1 MNARAGFRPL
11 AVVLAS
17 AFLLLLASGCSLVQ
31 QGADVL
37 QGTGAISKDKADAI
51 KTTSET
57 IRSTFGDISDEEEY
71 YIGRSVAAL
80 ILSRYPVLQNAA
92 LTQYVS
98 TMGSAIALYSDRPET
113 FAGYHFLVLDTDE
126 VNALAA
132 PGGLVFLTKG
142 LIKRCKDEDTLALIL
157 AHEIGHVNAKHGL
170 QSIKKSRLVDTFKL
184 LGTAAVKTYAPET
197 VAKLTAVFEDTL
209 GDIVGSLVERGYDRK
224 FEYEADGLAVK
235 FAGRTRYDAAGLTR
249 FLKTMVGDASAA
261 SGKGWFKTHPS
272 PEDRIKS
279 AGSAISALGAVKV
292 LDVRTTRFKQAV
304 AGLK

>member
-1 MNARAGFRPL
+1 VRTAMRIPAAL
-11 AVVLAS
+11 ALGVL
-17 AFLLLLASGCSLVQ
+17 LILSGCSVIQ

-37 QGTGAISKDKADAI
+37 KGTGTISEDQAKTI

-57 IRSTFGDISDEEEY
+57 IRNTFGDISEEEEY

-92 LTQYVS
+92 LAQYVN
-98 TMGSAIALYSDRPET
+98 TMGNAIALYSDRPET
-113 FAGYHFLVLDTDE
+113 FAGYHFQVLDTDE

-132 PGGLVFLTKG
+132 PGGMVFLTKG
-142 LIKRCKDEDTLALIL
+142 LIKRCQDEDTLALIL

-170 QSIKKSRLVDTFKL
+170 QSIKKSRLVDAFKL
-184 LGTAAVKTYAPET
+184 LGTAAIKTYAPDT
-197 VAKLTAVFEDTL
+197 VAKLTGIFEDTL

-235 FAGRTRYDAAGLTR
+235 FAGRARYDSGGLTR

-261 SGKGWFKTHPS
+261 SAKGWFKTHPS

-279 AGSAISALGAVKV
+279 ASPAIAALGAVKIAEA
-292 LDVRTTRFKQAV
+292 RTVRFKQAR

>member
-1 MNARAGFRPL
+1 VSARR
-11 AVVLAS
+11 
-17 AFLLLLASGCSLVQ
+17 FLTALLSLGLIFFLSGCSIVQ
-31 QGADVL
+31 QGTDVL
-37 QGTGAISKDKADAI
+37 KGTGAISEKQAATI

-57 IRSTFGDISDEEEY
+57 IRSTFGDISEEEEY

-92 LTQYVS
+92 LTQYIS

-132 PGGLVFLTKG
+132 PGGMVFLTKG
-142 LIKRCKDEDTLALIL
+142 LIKRCQDEETLALIL

-170 QSIKKSRLVDTFKL
+170 QSIKKSRLVDAFKL
-184 LGTAAVKTYAPET
+184 LGSAAVKTYAPET
-197 VAKLTAVFEDTL
+197 VAKLTGLFEDTL

-224 FEYEADGLAVK
+224 FEYEADSLAVK
-235 FAGRTRYDAAGLTR
+235 FAGRAHYDAAGLTR
-249 FLKTMVGDASAA
+249 FLKTMVGDSTAA

-279 AGSAISALGAVKV
+279 ADPAIVALGQVAIAAA
-292 LDVRTTRFKQAV
+292 RTTRFKQALS
-304 AGLK
+304 GLR

>member
-1 MNARAGFRPL
+1 MRTSLKPL
-11 AVVLAS
+11 AAVSCGL
-17 AFLLLLASGCSLVQ
+17 LLLLAGCSIVQ

-37 QGTGAISKDKADAI
+37 KGTGAISADQA
-51 KTTSET
+51 KTIQKTSET
-57 IRSTFGDISDEEEY
+57 IRSTFGDITEEEEY

-80 ILSRYPVLQNAA
+80 ILSRYPVLQNPT
-92 LTQYVS
+92 LTKYVS
-98 TMGSAIALYSDRPET
+98 TMGNAMALYSDRPET
-113 FAGYHFLVLDTDE
+113 FAGYHFLVLDSDE

-142 LIKRCKDEDTLALIL
+142 LIKRCQDEDTLALIL

-170 QSIKKSRLVDTFKL
+170 QSIKKSRLVDAFKL
-184 LGTAAVKTYAPET
+184 LGSAAVKTYAPET
-197 VAKLTAVFEDTL
+197 LAKLTGVFEDTL

-224 FEYEADGLAVK
+224 YEYEADGLAVK
-235 FAGRTRYDAAGLTR
+235 FAGRAHYDAGGLTR

-272 PEDRIKS
+272 PQDRI
-279 AGSAISALGAVKV
+279 AGASPVITALGAVKIA
-292 LDVRTTRFKQAV
+292 DARTARFKQAV

>member
-1 MNARAGFRPL
+1 MRTLRSIA
-11 AVVLAS
+11 AVLS
-17 AFLLLLASGCSLVQ
+17 LGLLLLASGCSVVQ

-37 QGTGAISKDKADAI
+37 KGTGTISAGQAETL

-57 IRSTFGDISDEEEY
+57 IRSTFGDISEEEEY

-92 LTQYVS
+92 LTQYIS

-132 PGGLVFLTKG
+132 PGGMVFLTKG
-142 LIKRCKDEDTLALIL
+142 LIKRCQDEDTLALIL

-170 QSIKKSRLVDTFKL
+170 QSIKKSRLVDAFKL
-184 LGTAAVKTYAPET
+184 LGTTAIKTYAPDT
-197 VAKLTAVFEDTL
+197 LAKLTGVFEDTL

-235 FAGRTRYDAAGLTR
+235 FAGRAHYDAGGLTR

-261 SGKGWFKTHPS
+261 AGKGWFKTHPA
-272 PEDRIKS
+272 PQDRIT
-279 AGSAISALGAVKV
+279 AATPAITALGAVKIAEA
-292 LDVRTTRFKQAV
+292 RTVRFKQAV